1 MKNPEVAKIIK
12 NMSFK
17 EKRSYIWDYYKLHI
31 LALLILIAIIVSL
44 IYSMATKQEEYYNI
58 TYVGDYIGQDNLATV
73 KNNINKVILNNDKKK
88 IITLNS
94 VFTDKASLASNPQTF
109 QVLATKITAK
119 DIDMSIVDPKF
130 FEQNFSSG
138 MFLNLETLKGFS
150 SLKKSNYKFL
160 TKTNSS
166 GHLGTYGIYT
176 KSSKLSSELG
186 SKSNDS
192 LIVVMATSEK
202 KSKALK
208 IMKALLSK

>member
-88 IITLNS
+88 
-94 VFTDKASLASNPQTF
+94 SL
-109 QVLATKITAK
+109 
-119 DIDMSIVDPKF
+119 
-130 FEQNFSSG
+130 
-138 MFLNLETLKGFS
+138 
-150 SLKKSNYKFL
+150 
-160 TKTNSS
+160 
-166 GHLGTYGIYT
+166 H
-176 KSSKLSSELG
+176 
-186 SKSNDS
+186 
-192 LIVVMATSEK
+192 
-202 KSKALK
+202 
-208 IMKALLSK
+208 